1 MVCIQYNSVKY
12 NLKHLTIIGE
22 ESYTYSPFKTTGNQF
37 ADKVKIFSNR
47 IKYHIAEGHCIEWI
61 YN

>member
-22 ESYTYSPFKTTGNQF
+22 ESYTYSPFKTTENQF
-37 ADKVKIFSNR
+37 ADKVKIFSN
-47 IKYHIAEGHCIEWI
+47 
-61 YN
+61 